1 MSNDQF
7 TVEEPKKSG
16 GGCVTAIIGCLV
28 VCLVLAGVAC
38 GVGYYIY
45 INFGVMAANLAES
58 QLNSTIDEFD
68 LPDDQ
73 KKGMKE
79 QVSRVAQGYRD
90 GDISMEQIGTVV
102 ENILESP
109 AFTAVPVEIARV
121 KYIEPSGLSDEEK
134 ADAKKQLQR
143 IAKGA
148 FEDKISEDEL
158 KALLDGRIA
167 DEQPDGNL
175 QFRDNVPDEDLRDF
189 IAAAKELA
197 DEKEV
202 ADQNFDI
209 DLAAELKKA
218 VDQALL
224 GPSDEEEELDIQIPD
239 TPIEIPMDSQL
250 NEVGN

>member
-16 GGCVTAIIGCLV
+16 GGCTTAIIGCLV

-38 GVGYYIY
+38 GVGYYVY
-45 INFGVMAANLAES
+45 INIGVMAANLAES
-58 QLNSTIDEFD
+58 QLNGVIDEFD
-68 LPDDQ
+68 LPEDQ
-73 KKGMKE
+73 KTGMKE

-90 GDISMEQIGTVV
+90 GDISMEQLGSVA

-109 AFTAVPVEIARV
+109 AFTAVPVEIARS

-143 IAKGA
+143 IAQGA
-148 FEDKISEDEL
+148 FEKKISEDEL
-158 KALLDGRIA
+158 KAMLDGRIA

-175 QFRDNVPDEDLRDF
+175 QFRDNVPDEDLREL
-189 IAAAKELA
+189 ITAAKDLA
-197 DEKEV
+197 DQKGV
-202 ADQNFDI
+202 GDQNYEI

-218 VDQALL
+218 VDRALL
-224 GPSDEEEELDIQIPD
+224 GPGGDDELE
-239 TPIEIPMDSQL
+239 IEIPETPVEIPSDPELQ
-250 NEVGN
+250 EVGN

>member
-16 GGCVTAIIGCLV
+16 GGCTTAIIGCLV

-38 GVGYYIY
+38 GVGYYVY
-45 INFGVMAANLAES
+45 LNFGIMAANLAES
-58 QLNSTIDEFD
+58 QLNSAIDEFD
-68 LPDDQ
+68 LPEDQ

-79 QVSRVAQGYRD
+79 QVSRVAKGYRD
-90 GDISMEQIGTVV
+90 GDISMEQLGGVA

-109 AFTAVPVEIARV
+109 AFTAVPVEIARS

-143 IAKGA
+143 IAHGA
-148 FEDKISEDEL
+148 FEKKISEEEL

-175 QFRDNVPDEDLRDF
+175 QFRDDVPDEDLRDL
-189 IAAAKELA
+189 IVAAKELA

-202 ADQNFDI
+202 ADQNFEI

-218 VDQALL
+218 VDKALL
-224 GPSDEEEELDIQIPD
+224 GPSEEEEELQIELPE
-239 TPIEIPMDSQL
+239 TPVEVPMESQL
-250 NEVGN
+250 QDVGN

>member
-16 GGCVTAIIGCLV
+16 GGCTTAIIGCLV

-38 GVGYYIY
+38 GVGYYVY
-45 INFGVMAANLAES
+45 INIGVMAANLAET
-58 QLNSTIDEFD
+58 QLNAAIDEFD
-68 LPDDQ
+68 LPEDQ
-73 KKGMKE
+73 KAGMKE

-90 GDISMEQIGTVV
+90 GDISMEQLGSVA

-109 AFTAVPVEIARV
+109 AFTAVPVEIARSN
-121 KYIEPSGLSDEEK
+121 YIEPSGLSDEEK

-143 IAKGA
+143 IAQGA
-148 FEDKISEDEL
+148 FEKKVSEEEL

-175 QFRDNVPDEDLRDF
+175 QFRSEVPDEDLRDL

-197 DEKEV
+197 DEKGV
-202 ADQNFDI
+202 ADQSFEI

-218 VDQALL
+218 VDKALL
-224 GPSDEEEELDIQIPD
+224 GPSDVEIEIPD
-239 TPIEIPMDSQL
+239 TPIEIPADPQL
-250 NEVGN
+250 QDVGN

>member
-16 GGCVTAIIGCLV
+16 GGCTTAIIGCLV

-38 GVGYYIY
+38 GVGYYVY
-45 INFGVMAANLAES
+45 INIGVMAANLAES
-58 QLNSTIDEFD
+58 QLNAAIDEFD
-68 LPDDQ
+68 LPEDQ
-73 KKGMKE
+73 KAGMKE

-90 GDISMEQIGTVV
+90 GDISMEQLGSVA

-109 AFTAVPVEIARV
+109 AFTAVPVEIARS

-143 IAKGA
+143 IAHGA
-148 FEDKISEDEL
+148 FEKKISEDEL

-175 QFRDNVPDEDLRDF
+175 QFRDNVPDEDLRDLV
-189 IAAAKELA
+189 ASAKDLA
-197 DEKEV
+197 DEKGV

-218 VDQALL
+218 VDKALM
-224 GPSDEEEELDIQIPD
+224 GPTVDEEELEINIPE
-239 TPIEIPMDSQL
+239 TPVEIPSDPQL
-250 NEVGN
+250 QETGN